1 MKTICFFC
9 GNLNNAGGTE
19 RVSTSV
25 ANALVEKGY
34 NVLMLNLWEGNKPFF
49 DLASNIK
56 NTQLYPKRVSFS
68 KQYLQT
74 VFKLRNFLKDNKV
87 NTLIVVESML
97 SLFSLPARIGLNI
110 NHITWEH
117 FNYNVTLG
125 QGGRA
130 LSRHLSRLFSNK
142 IVTLTE
148 ADKKIWEKKTFGNA
162 EIIAIANPSPYP
174 ISQHLPSQANK
185 TVLAVGRLT
194 YQKGFDLLIQAWK
207 LVKNEPHFSEWKLNI
222 VGDGEERQDLD
233 DKIEQYD
240 LESTVRL
247 FPFSNNIN
255 KFYLE
260 ASLYCMSSRFEGL
273 PMVLIEAQSFGLPI
287 VSFDCDTGPSEII
300 ENNKSGF
307 LCKKEN
313 IQDLAEKLQIL
324 MKLSEDEYNNMVLAA
339 KESVKKFSLARIIEK
354 WEEII

>member
-34 NVLMLNLWEGNKPFF
+34 NVLMLNLWEGDKPFF

-148 ADKKIWEKKTFGNA
+148 ADKKIWEKKTFGSA

-174 ISQHLPSQANK
+174 ISQHFPSQANK

-207 LVKNEPHFSEWKLNI
+207 LVKNEPHFSKWKLNI

-233 DKIEQYD
+233 YKIEQYG

-313 IQDLAEKLQIL
+313 VQDLAENLQNL

>member
-247 FPFSNNIN
+247 FSFSNNIN

>member
-9 GNLNNAGGTE
+9 GNLSNAGGTE

-34 NVLMLNLWEGNKPFF
+34 NVLMLNLWEGDKPFF

-185 TVLAVGRLT
+185 TVLAVGRFT

-339 KESVKKFSLARIIEK
+339 KESVKKFSLVKIIEK

>member
-34 NVLMLNLWEGNKPFF
+34 NVLMLNLWEGDKPFF

-56 NTQLYPKRVSFS
+56 NTQLYPNRVSFS

-207 LVKNEPHFSEWKLNI
+207 LVKNKPHFSEWKLNI

-233 DKIEQYD
+233 DKIEQYG

-287 VSFDCDTGPSEII
+287 ASFDCDTGPSEIV
-300 ENNKSGF
+300 EHNKSGL

-313 IQDLAEKLQIL
+313 IQDLAENLQNL

>member
-222 VGDGEERQDLD
+222 VGEGEDKKLLEKIIIDLG
-233 DKIEQYD
+233 
-240 LESTVRL
+240 LSTSVNL
-247 FPFSNNIN
+247 FPFSNTLSEYYKSSSI
-255 KFYLE
+255 YAL
-260 ASLYCMSSRFEGL
+260 SSRFEGL
-273 PMVLIEAQSFGLPI
+273 GMVLMEAQSFGLPA
-287 VSFDCDTGPSEII
+287 VSFDCDFGPSEIV
-300 ENNKSGF
+300 EHNKSGF

-313 IQDLAEKLQIL
+313 IQDLAENLQNL

-339 KESVKKFSLARIIEK
+339 KESVKKFSLVKIIEK